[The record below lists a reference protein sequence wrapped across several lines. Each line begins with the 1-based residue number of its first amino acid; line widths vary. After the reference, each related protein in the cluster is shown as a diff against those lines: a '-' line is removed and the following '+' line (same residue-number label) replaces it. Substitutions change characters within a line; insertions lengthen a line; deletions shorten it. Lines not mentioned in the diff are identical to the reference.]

1 MVWPSLDRYR
11 PRTSPAPK
19 GAGSPLRG
27 GNMRIIVPAF
37 ILLAVF
43 LTFYLTIWKYWLKAV
58 GRFKEV
64 GDVPKGVPLTETIN
78 EKFVED
84 KWGGHIQAE
93 NNTVLMEFLT
103 KVERDQA

>member
-1 MVWPSLDRYR
+1 MLQGHKAVRNP
-11 PRTSPAPK
+11 PA
-19 GAGSPLRG
+19 L
-27 GNMRIIVPAF
+27 
-37 ILLAVF
+37 
-43 LTFYLTIWKYWLKAV
+43 AV